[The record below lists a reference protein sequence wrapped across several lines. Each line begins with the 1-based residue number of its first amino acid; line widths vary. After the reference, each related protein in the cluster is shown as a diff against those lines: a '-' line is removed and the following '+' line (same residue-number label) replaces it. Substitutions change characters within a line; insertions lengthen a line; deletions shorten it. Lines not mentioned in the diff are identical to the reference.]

1 MGRDA
6 SRFVGDVE
14 MAVEDTG
21 ALVGEVA
28 GEAVG
33 AAATAGAELGA
44 AAGFATGFGEAVLVG
59 SMAAGAAY
67 EGYKAITGSKRD
79 HSAVHTGTGPVTPQP
94 PKRPKLPPRTPVT
107 PGPRRAGPERR
118 NFGPMAPKGSG
129 RGGVKRGPRAA
140 KSMRTATR
148 QRKQAKPR
156 RNVKAKAKSGQKAV
170 RLRKTGLNKSALA
183 AANHTQVHGV
193 VLRNEVSWFGFQS
206 HGGSAELFDVL
217 ADGILRRLLARFK
230 IVVSSPDVNMLDIVP
245 QAVPSVDKF
254 QLQLRRA
261 NQDLDGSTSDID
273 LNVDLTPSTS
283 TGADANTYKSVVDTF
298 AAALKTRAVE
308 GYFPTRLRALNSSG
322 TIIYTD
328 MRFGSAF
335 IDLSVYTVL
344 KMRNITPNDN
354 GDDDMSKLSTNPI
367 DGKVYT
373 LNGDVP
379 RLREDVMEALIQKFN
394 NQNVVKQWYDATW
407 PEGINWGPQGTSYA
421 STNPDGF
428 RRTQNDILSVPVEGK
443 RVFQRVLSERK
454 VAMAPGTMIKVPF
467 LFKHKGTLENLL
479 KRFAGVYASPGL
491 GTVKMF
497 CLQQTFK
504 AQHGVAT
511 STLFHDDVKI
521 EYEIDRWA
529 RCGCA
534 LAAQR
539 RIPVEKRV
547 VSSNAGADQV
557 NNN

>member
-1 MGRDA
+1 
-6 SRFVGDVE
+6 
-14 MAVEDTG
+14 MAVEETG
-21 ALVGEVA
+21 ALVGEAA

-33 AAATAGAELGA
+33 AAATAGAELGTL
-44 AAGFATGFGEAVLVG
+44 AGFATGFGELAVG
-59 SMAAGAAY
+59 AAVIGGAAY

-79 HSAVHTGTGPVTPQP
+79 HSLVHTGTGPVTPQP

-140 KSMRTATR
+140 KSMRPATR
-148 QRKQAKPR
+148 KRKQAKPS
-156 RNVKAKAKSGQKAV
+156 RNTKTKVKGGQKAV
-170 RLRKTGLNKSALA
+170 RLRKTGLNKSAMA

-206 HGGSAELFDVL
+206 HGGAAELFDVL

-230 IVVSSPDVNMLDIVP
+230 IVVPSPDSNMLDLVP
-245 QAVPSVDKF
+245 QAVPSVNSF
-254 QLQLRRA
+254 NISMRRA
-261 NQDLDGSTSDID
+261 DADTDGTVTTAAALTI
-273 LNVDLTPSTS
+273 DLTPSNG
-283 TGADANTYKSVVDTF
+283 TGPDSNTYKSIVDTF
-298 AAALKTRAVE
+298 ATHLKAKAVE
-308 GYFPTRLRALNSSG
+308 GFFPTQLQAFNSSG
-322 TIIYTD
+322 TRIYQD

-335 IDLSVYTVL
+335 IDMSVYTVL
-344 KMRNITPNDN
+344 KMRNITPNDD
-354 GDDDMSKLSTNPI
+354 GKDDMSAMSTNPL
-367 DGKVYT
+367 DGKLYT

-379 RLREDVMEALIQKFN
+379 RLREDVQEGLGQKFN
-394 NQNVVKQWYDATW
+394 DHNVMKAFYDATW
-407 PEGINWGPQGTSYA
+407 PEGINWGPQGTSY
-421 STNPDGF
+421 SDTNPNGM
-428 RRTQNDILSVPVEGK
+428 RRAQNDILSTPVDGK

-454 VAMAPGTMIKVPF
+454 VIMAPGSTVRVPF

-491 GTVKMF
+491 GTVKLF

-504 AQHGVAT
+504 AQHGVFST
-511 STLFHDDVKI
+511 SHYHDHVKV

-534 LAAQR
+534 LASQR
-539 RIPVEKRV
+539 RIPMEKKV
-547 VSSNAGADQV
+547 ISSNAGADQV
-557 NNN
+557 GTN